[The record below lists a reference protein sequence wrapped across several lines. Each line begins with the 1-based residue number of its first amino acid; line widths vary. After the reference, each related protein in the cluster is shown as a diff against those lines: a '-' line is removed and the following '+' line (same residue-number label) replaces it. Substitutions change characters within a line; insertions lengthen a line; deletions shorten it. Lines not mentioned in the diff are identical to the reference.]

1 MIRSLYSGVSGLTT
15 HQVRMDV
22 IGNNIA
28 NVNSHGYKSHRAT
41 FRDIYYQTAISPTSG
56 KVSYAG
62 NNPSEVGYGVQLGSI
77 DKDMSQS
84 SGQGTNSDYDM
95 MIEGDGF
102 FMIATYDGININ
114 SNLKAREVTFTRLG
128 NFEVDGYGNLATA
141 INSFVVGSRNS
152 LAGLRSTGTYSENY
166 LNDVE
171 VKDRNGDG
179 TINSSDITFRNTIN
193 LNELCQT
200 AYNVFTDEFGY
211 MYGYDWEAIIEA
223 ATATGGT
230 GGAGGAG
237 GTAGPLADIV
247 VWDFDGTDKAFN
259 ALTVDEKMQY
269 LDVQQTLMNLNEPT
283 TTTTGN
289 TTTTTIPGLNYRFY
303 VDKTGQKLDITPP
316 GGDGTTTPP
325 AGGTTTTSDY
335 ATVYNLL
342 QTANATAGIKARE
355 TAMKLAKA
363 QANTAGALI
372 GELTYSDMNSFKVG
386 KDGALYVTYN
396 SDVKYLA
403 RIEIAVFD
411 NPFGLDEV
419 GNTSYAVSSASG
431 DARIRKPGQEG
442 AGEIK
447 NKYLEM
453 SNVNLANEFSDMIV
467 TQRGYQA
474 NARMIT
480 TSDSMLEELVNL
492 KR

>member
-15 HQVRMDV
+15 HQTRMDV

-84 SGQGTNSDYDM
+84 SGQSTNSAYDM
-95 MIEGDGF
+95 MVEGDGF

-128 NFEVDGYGNLATA
+128 NFEVDSYGNLASA

-166 LNDVE
+166 LKDVE

-179 TINSSDITFRNTIN
+179 TVNSSDITFRNTIN
-193 LNELCQT
+193 LKELCQT

-223 ATATGGT
+223 STGENATLTNV
-230 GGAGGAG
+230 
-237 GTAGPLADIV
+237 V
-247 VWDFDGTDKAFN
+247 VWDFDGTDDAFN

-283 TTTTGN
+283 TTTDANGTN
-289 TTTTTIPGLNYRFY
+289 TTTTIPGLQYRYY
-303 VDKTGQKLDITPP
+303 VDKTGQRLDITPP
-316 GGDGTTTPP
+316 ADNNNNNNNNNNADNAANP
-325 AGGTTTTSDY
+325 Y
-335 ATVYNLL
+335 ATVYALL
-342 QTANATAGIKARE
+342 QTANATAGIEARE

-363 QANTAGALI
+363 QANTAGALQ
-372 GELTYSDMNSFKVG
+372 GELTYSDMTSFNIG
-386 KDGALYVTYN
+386 KDGAIYVTYN
-396 SDVKYLA
+396 SDMKFLA
-403 RIEIAVFD
+403 RVELAMFD

-442 AGEIK
+442 AGEVK

>member
-56 KVSYAG
+56 KAAYAG

-84 SGQGTNSDYDM
+84 NGQSTNSAYDM

-114 SNLKAREVTFTRLG
+114 SDLKAREVTFTRLG
-128 NFEVDGYGNLATA
+128 NFQVDSYGNLASAT
-141 INSFVVGSRNS
+141 NCFVVGSRNS
-152 LAGLRSTGTYSENY
+152 LAGLRSTGKYSENY
-166 LNDVE
+166 LGDVE

-193 LNELCQT
+193 LKELVQT
-200 AYNVFTDEFGY
+200 AYNVFTDEYGY
-211 MYGYDWEAIIEA
+211 MYGYDWEALVA
-223 ATATGGT
+223 AQGDLEGN
-230 GGAGGAG
+230 
-237 GTAGPLADIV
+237 DIV
-247 VWDFDGTDKAFN
+247 VYDFDGTEDAWD
-259 ALTVDEKMQY
+259 ALTDDQKMEY
-269 LDVQQTLMNLNEPT
+269 LDVQQTLLNLNTPT
-283 TTTTGN
+283 ESTTGT
-289 TTTTTIPGLNYRFY
+289 TTTTTIPGLQYRYY
-303 VDKTGQKLDITPP
+303 VDKTGERLDIDTAGIGN
-316 GGDGTTTPP
+316 GGGGGG
-325 AGGTTTTSDY
+325 AGGTNTNPY
-335 ATVYNLL
+335 ATVYAQL
-342 QTANATAGIKARE
+342 QAADATAGVAARE

-363 QANTAGALI
+363 QANTAGALQ
-372 GELTYSDMNSFKVG
+372 GELTYSDMTSFNIG
-386 KDGALYVTYN
+386 KDGCIYVTYN
-396 SDVKYLA
+396 SDMKFLA
-403 RIEIAVFD
+403 RVELAMFD

-442 AGEIK
+442 AGEVK
-447 NKYLEM
+447 NKFLEM

>member
-56 KVSYAG
+56 KAAYAG

-84 SGQGTNSDYDM
+84 NGQSTNSAYDM

-114 SNLKAREVTFTRLG
+114 SDLKAREVTFTRLG
-128 NFEVDGYGNLATA
+128 NFQVDSYGNLASAT
-141 INSFVVGSRNS
+141 NCFVVGSRNS
-152 LAGLRSTGTYSENY
+152 LAGLRSTGKYSENY
-166 LNDVE
+166 LSDVE

-193 LNELCQT
+193 LKELVQT
-200 AYNVFTDEFGY
+200 AYNVFTDEYGY
-211 MYGYDWEAIIEA
+211 MYGYDWEALVA
-223 ATATGGT
+223 AEGDLEGN
-230 GGAGGAG
+230 
-237 GTAGPLADIV
+237 DIAV
-247 VWDFDGTDKAFN
+247 YDFDGTEDAWD
-259 ALTVDEKMQY
+259 ALTDDQKMEY
-269 LDVQQTLMNLNEPT
+269 LDVQQTLLNLNTPT
-283 TTTTGN
+283 ESTNGT
-289 TTTTTIPGLNYRFY
+289 TTTTTIPGLQYRYY
-303 VDKTGQKLDITPP
+303 VDKTGERLDIDTAGIGN
-316 GGDGTTTPP
+316 GGGGGG
-325 AGGTTTTSDY
+325 GGTNTDPY
-335 ATVYNLL
+335 ATVYAQL
-342 QTANATAGIKARE
+342 QAADATAGIEARE

-363 QANTAGALI
+363 QANTAGALQ
-372 GELTYSDMNSFKVG
+372 GELTYSDMTSFNIG
-386 KDGALYVTYN
+386 KDGCIYVTYN
-396 SDVKYLA
+396 SDMKFLA
-403 RIEIAVFD
+403 RVEVAMFD
-411 NPFGLDEV
+411 NPFGLDEM

-442 AGEIK
+442 AGEVK
-447 NKYLEM
+447 NKFLEM

>member
-56 KVSYAG
+56 KAAYAG

-84 SGQGTNSDYDM
+84 NGQSTNSAYDM
-95 MIEGDGF
+95 MLEGDGF

-114 SNLKAREVTFTRLG
+114 SDLKAREVTFTRLG
-128 NFEVDGYGNLATA
+128 NFQVDSYGNLASAT
-141 INSFVVGSRNS
+141 NCFVVGSRNS
-152 LAGLRSTGTYSENY
+152 LAGLRSTGKYSENY
-166 LNDVE
+166 LSDVE

-193 LNELCQT
+193 LKELVQT
-200 AYNVFTDEFGY
+200 AYNVFTDEYGY
-211 MYGYDWEAIIEA
+211 MYGYDWEALVA
-223 ATATGGT
+223 AQGDLEGN
-230 GGAGGAG
+230 
-237 GTAGPLADIV
+237 DIAV
-247 VWDFDGTDKAFN
+247 YDFDGTEEAWD
-259 ALTVDEKMQY
+259 ALTDDQKMEY
-269 LDVQQTLMNLNEPT
+269 LDVQQTLLNLNTPTESTTGT
-283 TTTTGN
+283 TTA
-289 TTTTTIPGLNYRFY
+289 TTIPGLQYRYY
-303 VDKTGQKLDITPP
+303 VDKTGERLDIDTAGIGGGGGGGGA
-316 GGDGTTTPP
+316 GGDTNPY
-325 AGGTTTTSDY
+325 S
-335 ATVYNLL
+335 TVYAQL
-342 QTANATAGIKARE
+342 QAADATAGIEARE
-355 TAMKLAKA
+355 TAMKAAKA
-363 QANTAGALI
+363 QANTAGALV
-372 GELTYSDMNSFKVG
+372 GELTYSDMTSFNIG
-386 KDGALYVTYN
+386 KDGCIYVTYN
-396 SDVKYLA
+396 SDMKFLA
-403 RIEIAVFD
+403 RVEVAMFD
-411 NPFGLDEV
+411 NPFGLDEM

-442 AGEIK
+442 AGEVK
-447 NKYLEM
+447 NKFLEM

>member
-28 NVNSHGYKSHRAT
+28 NVNSYGYKSHRAT

-62 NNPSEVGYGVQLGSI
+62 NNPSDVGYGVQLGSI

-114 SNLKAREVTFTRLG
+114 SNLKAREITFTRLG
-128 NFEVDGYGNLATA
+128 NFQVDSYGNLASATNCF
-141 INSFVVGSRNS
+141 IVGSRNS

-166 LNDVE
+166 LKDVE
-171 VKDRNGDG
+171 VKDRNNDG

-223 ATATGGT
+223 ATGGD

-237 GTAGPLADIV
+237 GANANALADIV
-247 VWDFDGTDKAFN
+247 VWDFDGTDEAFD

-283 TTTTGN
+283 TTTEGN
-289 TTTTTIPGLNYRFY
+289 NTTTTIPGLDYRYY
-303 VDKTGQKLDITPP
+303 VDKTGQRLDITPP
-316 GGDGTTTPP
+316 GDADGG
-325 AGGTTTTSDY
+325 AGGDDDAANPYT
-335 ATVYNLL
+335 TVYGLL
-342 QTANATAGIKARE
+342 QTANATAGIEARE

-363 QANTAGALI
+363 QANTAGALM
-372 GELTYSDMNSFKVG
+372 GELTYSDMSSFKVG

-396 SDVKYLA
+396 SDMKFLA
-403 RIEIAVFD
+403 RIEIAMFD

>member
-56 KVSYAG
+56 KAAYAG

-114 SNLKAREVTFTRLG
+114 SNLKSREITFTRLG
-128 NFEVDGYGNLATA
+128 NFQVDGYGNLASAT
-141 INSFVVGSRNS
+141 NCFVVGSRNS

-223 ATATGGT
+223 ATGEDADN
-230 GGAGGAG
+230 A
-237 GTAGPLADIV
+237 LADIV
-247 VWDFDGTDKAFN
+247 VWDFDGTDEAFD

-283 TTTTGN
+283 TTPGEN
-289 TTTTTIPGLNYRFY
+289 GGAATTTIPGLNYRYY
-303 VDKTGQKLDITPP
+303 VDKTGQRLDITPP
-316 GGDGTTTPP
+316 GEEGG
-325 AGGTTTTSDY
+325 AGGDNAATPY
-335 ATVYNLL
+335 ATVYGLL
-342 QTANATAGIKARE
+342 QTANATAGIEARE

-363 QANTAGALI
+363 QANTAGALM

-396 SDVKYLA
+396 SDTKYLA

>member
-114 SNLKAREVTFTRLG
+114 SNLKSREITFTRLG
-128 NFEVDGYGNLATA
+128 NFQVDGYGNLASAT
-141 INSFVVGSRNS
+141 NCFVVGSRNS

-223 ATATGGT
+223 ATAEGDA
-230 GGAGGAG
+230 AGD
-237 GTAGPLADIV
+237 LANIV
-247 VWDFDGTDKAFN
+247 VWDFDGTDEAFQ

-283 TTTTGN
+283 TTPGEN
-289 TTTTTIPGLNYRFY
+289 GGAAATTIPGLQYRYY
-303 VDKTGQKLDITPP
+303 VDKTGQRLDITPP
-316 GGDGTTTPP
+316 EDGNGG
-325 AGGTTTTSDY
+325 GGGGADAASPY
-335 ATVYNLL
+335 AAVYDLL
-342 QTANATAGIKARE
+342 QTANATAGIEARE

-363 QANTAGALI
+363 QANTAGALM

-396 SDVKYLA
+396 SDTKYLA

>member
-15 HQVRMDV
+15 HQIRMDV

-28 NVNSHGYKSHRAT
+28 NVNSHGYKSHRTT
-41 FRDIYYQTAISPTSG
+41 FRDIYYQTSISPTSG
-56 KVSYAG
+56 KAAYAG
-62 NNPSEVGYGVQLGSI
+62 NNPSEVGYGVQLGPI

-84 SGQGTNSDYDM
+84 NGQGTNSAYDM

-114 SNLKAREVTFTRLG
+114 SDLKAREVTFTRLG
-128 NFEVDGYGNLATA
+128 NFQVDSYGNLASAT
-141 INSFVVGSRNS
+141 NCFVVGSRNS
-152 LAGLRSTGTYSENY
+152 LAGLRSTGKYSENY
-166 LNDVE
+166 LSDVE

-193 LNELCQT
+193 LKELVQT
-200 AYNVFTDEFGY
+200 AYNVFTDEYGY
-211 MYGYDWEAIIEA
+211 MYGYDWEALIA
-223 ATATGGT
+223 AEGDLEGN
-230 GGAGGAG
+230 
-237 GTAGPLADIV
+237 DIAV
-247 VWDFDGTDKAFN
+247 YDFDGTEDAWD
-259 ALTVDEKMQY
+259 ALTDDQKMEY
-269 LDVQQTLMNLNEPT
+269 LDVQQTLLNLNTPT
-283 TTTTGN
+283 ESTTGT
-289 TTTTTIPGLNYRFY
+289 TTTTTIPGLQYRYY
-303 VDKTGQKLDITPP
+303 VDKTGERLDINTAGIGN
-316 GGDGTTTPP
+316 GGGGGG
-325 AGGTTTTSDY
+325 AGGTNTNPY
-335 ATVYNLL
+335 ATVYAQL
-342 QTANATAGIKARE
+342 QAADATTGIEARE

-363 QANTAGALI
+363 QANTAGALQ
-372 GELTYSDMNSFKVG
+372 GELTYSDMTSFNIG
-386 KDGALYVTYN
+386 KDGCIYVTYN
-396 SDVKYLA
+396 SDMKFLA
-403 RIEIAVFD
+403 RVEVAMFD
-411 NPFGLDEV
+411 NPFGLDEM

-442 AGEIK
+442 AGEVK

>member
-114 SNLKAREVTFTRLG
+114 SNLKAREITFTRLG
-128 NFEVDGYGNLATA
+128 NFEVDSYGNLATA

-193 LNELCQT
+193 LRELCQT

-211 MYGYDWEAIIEA
+211 MYGYDWEAIIDA
-223 ATATGGT
+223 ATGEGDTEGD
-230 GGAGGAG
+230 
-237 GTAGPLADIV
+237 LANIV
-247 VWDFDGTDKAFN
+247 VWDFDGTTDAFN
-259 ALTVDEKMQY
+259 ALTIDEKMQY
-269 LDVQQTLMNLNEPT
+269 LDVQQTLLNLNEST
-283 TTTTGN
+283 RNADGTN
-289 TTTTTIPGLNYRFY
+289 TIPGLQYRYY

-316 GGDGTTTPP
+316 TGDNNAAAGGDAATP
-325 AGGTTTTSDY
+325 Y
-335 ATVYNLL
+335 ATVYGLL
-342 QTANATAGIKARE
+342 QTANATAGIENRE
-355 TAMKLAKA
+355 NAMKLAKA
-363 QANTAGALI
+363 QASTAGALI

-396 SDVKYLA
+396 GDTKYLA
-403 RIEIAVFD
+403 RIELAVFD

-431 DARIRKPGQEG
+431 DARIKKPGEEG

>member
-15 HQVRMDV
+15 HQTRMDV

-28 NVNSHGYKSHRAT
+28 NVNSHGYKSHRTT
-41 FRDIYYQTAISPTSG
+41 FRDIYYQTSISPTSG
-56 KVSYAG
+56 KAAYAG

-84 SGQGTNSDYDM
+84 NGQSTNSAYDM

-114 SNLKAREVTFTRLG
+114 SDLKAREVTFTRLG
-128 NFEVDGYGNLATA
+128 NFEVDSYGNLASAT
-141 INSFVVGSRNS
+141 NCFVVGSRNS

-166 LNDVE
+166 LSDIE

-193 LNELCQT
+193 LKELVQT
-200 AYNVFTDEFGY
+200 AYNVFTDEYGY
-211 MYGYDWEAIIEA
+211 MYGYDWEAIVA
-223 ATATGGT
+223 AEGDLEGN
-230 GGAGGAG
+230 
-237 GTAGPLADIV
+237 DNV
-247 VWDFDGTDKAFN
+247 VYDFDGTEDAWG
-259 ALTVDEKMQY
+259 ALTDDQKMEY
-269 LDVQQTLMNLNEPT
+269 LDVQQTLLNLNEAAAD
-283 TTTTGN
+283 G
-289 TTTTTIPGLNYRFY
+289 TIPGLQYRYY
-303 VDKTGQKLDITPP
+303 VDKTGERLDITP
-316 GGDGTTTPP
+316 
-325 AGGTTTTSDY
+325 AGGTGGGGGTNTNEY
-335 ATVYNLL
+335 ATIYAQLR
-342 QTANATAGIKARE
+342 TADATQGVAARE
-355 TAMKLAKA
+355 TAMKQAKA
-363 QANTAGALI
+363 VANTAGALQ
-372 GELTYSDMNSFKVG
+372 GELTYSDMTSFNIG
-386 KDGALYVTYN
+386 KDGAIYVTYN
-396 SDVKYLA
+396 SDMKFLA
-403 RIEIAVFD
+403 RVELAMFD
-411 NPFGLDEV
+411 NPFGLDEM

-431 DARIRKPGQEG
+431 DAHIRKPGQEG
-442 AGEIK
+442 AGEVK
-447 NKYLEM
+447 NKFLEM

>member
-15 HQVRMDV
+15 HQTRMDV

-56 KVSYAG
+56 KVAYAG

-84 SGQGTNSDYDM
+84 SGQSTNSAYDM

-128 NFEVDGYGNLATA
+128 NFEVDSYGNLASAT
-141 INSFVVGSRNS
+141 NCFVVGSRNS

-166 LNDVE
+166 LQDVE

-193 LNELCQT
+193 LKELCQT

-223 ATATGGT
+223 STGENATLT
-230 GGAGGAG
+230 
-237 GTAGPLADIV
+237 DVV
-247 VWDFDGTDKAFN
+247 VWDFDGTDEAFD

-269 LDVQQTLMNLNEPT
+269 LDVQQTLLNLNEAT
-283 TTTTGN
+283 TTTTGTGN
-289 TTTTTIPGLNYRFY
+289 NATTTTTIPGLNYRYY
-303 VDKTGQKLDITPP
+303 VDKTGQRLDITPP
-316 GGDGTTTPP
+316 EDNN
-325 AGGTTTTSDY
+325 AGGGAGNDTTSDY
-335 ATVYNLL
+335 ATIYNLL
-342 QTANATAGIKARE
+342 QTANATAGIEARE

-363 QANTAGALI
+363 QANTAGALQ
-372 GELTYSDMNSFKVG
+372 GELTYSDMTSFNIG
-386 KDGALYVTYN
+386 KDGAIYVTYN
-396 SDVKYLA
+396 SDMKFLA
-403 RIEIAVFD
+403 RVELAMFD

-442 AGEIK
+442 AGEVK

>member
-56 KVSYAG
+56 KAAYAG

-84 SGQGTNSDYDM
+84 NGQSTNSAYDM

-114 SNLKAREVTFTRLG
+114 SDLKAREVTFTRLG
-128 NFEVDGYGNLATA
+128 NFQVDSYGNLASAT
-141 INSFVVGSRNS
+141 NCFVVGSRNS
-152 LAGLRSTGTYSENY
+152 LAGLRSTGKYSENY
-166 LNDVE
+166 LSDVE

-193 LNELCQT
+193 LKELVQT
-200 AYNVFTDEFGY
+200 AYNVFTDEYGY
-211 MYGYDWEAIIEA
+211 MYGYDWEALVA
-223 ATATGGT
+223 AEGDLEGN
-230 GGAGGAG
+230 
-237 GTAGPLADIV
+237 DIAV
-247 VWDFDGTDKAFN
+247 YDFDGTEDAWD
-259 ALTVDEKMQY
+259 ALTDDQKMEY
-269 LDVQQTLMNLNEPT
+269 LDVQQTLLNLNTPT
-283 TTTTGN
+283 ESTNGT
-289 TTTTTIPGLNYRFY
+289 TTTTTIPGLQYRYY
-303 VDKTGQKLDITPP
+303 VDKTGERLDIDTAGIGN
-316 GGDGTTTPP
+316 GGGGGG
-325 AGGTTTTSDY
+325 GGTNTNPY
-335 ATVYNLL
+335 ATVYAQL
-342 QTANATAGIKARE
+342 QAADATAGIEARE

-363 QANTAGALI
+363 QANTAGALQ
-372 GELTYSDMNSFKVG
+372 GELTYSDMTSFNIG
-386 KDGALYVTYN
+386 KDGCIYVTYN
-396 SDVKYLA
+396 SDMKFLA
-403 RIEIAVFD
+403 RVEVAMFD
-411 NPFGLDEV
+411 NPFGLDEM

-442 AGEIK
+442 AGEVK
-447 NKYLEM
+447 NKFLEM

>member
-56 KVSYAG
+56 KVAYAG

-84 SGQGTNSDYDM
+84 SGQSTNSAYDM

-128 NFEVDGYGNLATA
+128 NFEVDSYGNLASATNCF
-141 INSFVVGSRNS
+141 IVGSRNS

-166 LNDVE
+166 LKDVE

-193 LNELCQT
+193 LKELCQT

-223 ATATGGT
+223 STGENATLT
-230 GGAGGAG
+230 
-237 GTAGPLADIV
+237 DVV
-247 VWDFDGTDKAFN
+247 VWDFDGTDDAFN

-283 TTTTGN
+283 TTTTGTGN
-289 TTTTTIPGLNYRFY
+289 NATTTTTIPGLNYRYY
-303 VDKTGQKLDITPP
+303 VDKTGQRLDITPP
-316 GGDGTTTPP
+316 ENNN
-325 AGGTTTTSDY
+325 AGGGAGNNTTSDY
-335 ATVYNLL
+335 ATIYNLL
-342 QTANATAGIKARE
+342 QTADATAGIEARE

-363 QANTAGALI
+363 QANTAGALQ
-372 GELTYSDMNSFKVG
+372 GELTYSDMTSFSVG
-386 KDGALYVTYN
+386 KDGAIYVTYN
-396 SDVKYLA
+396 SDMKFLA
-403 RIEIAVFD
+403 RIELAMFD

-442 AGEIK
+442 AGEVK